1 MNGWSGGRRGSV
13 VEVLVPWSRW
23 WCWVEVLVLWW
34 RCWYPHGGGGA
45 GWRFCGED
53 AGPVVEV
60 VVLGGGAG
68 PVVFLCPDFVGLSLS
83 LSRAPHQ
90 LKDVAP
96 GAQPPFLLYNKEEVK
111 TDTNKIEEFLEGV
124 LAPPE

>member
-1 MNGWSGGRRGSV
+1 MVLSEGS
-13 VEVLVPWSRW
+13 R
-23 WCWVEVLVLWW
+23 
-34 RCWYPHGGGGA
+34 
-45 GWRFCGED
+45 
-53 AGPVVEV
+53 PVVDV

-96 GAQPPFLLYNKEEVK
+96 GTQPPFLLYNKEVK
-111 TDTNKIEEFLEGV
+111 TDTNKIEEFLEGA